1 MKPDIYIVD
10 MPSSQ
15 LYCYFTKCVSLYL
28 RWVSASTLLE
38 KPRSKCHVT
47 PFQTFLNKKK
57 LKDITSNK
65 VPFFPSLQVRNIYS
79 LLQNM
84 PYGVGKKY
92 IFCHLSRQPITYIE
106 KNILKGVFL
115 FLLSIG
121 LPSNYYFFPIRL
133 QKRHLFLKRIGR

>member
-1 MKPDIYIVD
+1 
-10 MPSSQ
+10 MPRDSISN
-15 LYCYFTKCVSLYL
+15 
-28 RWVSASTLLE
+28 
-38 KPRSKCHVT
+38 
-47 PFQTFLNKKK
+47 FLNKKK

-84 PYGVGKKY
+84 PYRVGKKD

-115 FLLSIG
+115 YLLSIG
-121 LPSNYYFFPIRL
+121 L
-133 QKRHLFLKRIGR
+133 GT

>member
-1 MKPDIYIVD
+1 
-10 MPSSQ
+10 MPRDSISN
-15 LYCYFTKCVSLYL
+15 
-28 RWVSASTLLE
+28 
-38 KPRSKCHVT
+38 
-47 PFQTFLNKKK
+47 FLNKKK

-84 PYGVGKKY
+84 PYRVGKKD

-121 LPSNYYFFPIRL
+121 LPSKNFFFN
-133 QKRHLFLKRIGR
+133 QTTEKTSVFKKDW